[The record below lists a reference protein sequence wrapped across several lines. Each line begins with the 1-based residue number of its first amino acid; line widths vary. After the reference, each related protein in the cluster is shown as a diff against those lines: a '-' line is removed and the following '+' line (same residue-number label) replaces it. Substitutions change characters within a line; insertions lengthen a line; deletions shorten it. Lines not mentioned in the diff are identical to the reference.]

1 MKKALRHLFAAIVL
15 AALGF
20 ACLSWARLEAQL
32 ATVSERHA
40 TLDYNGTEVVLE
52 HAARI
57 FEYASHVPFFGK
69 GPLNEVLAQKAAA
82 SYWRHDYGSLIPAQG
97 DPIGAL
103 SPDNIELQFIVANA
117 VYRRADAQAADLPTR
132 LQAIDSGIAAQL
144 AVLRNSVRNEDAAFN
159 YEYLLKLRAAL
170 TALKSVPRDGEEGGE
185 EKTTHGQPGGE
196 PQETKPNQYKIHTPL
211 ESKEFQDQK
220 AGEQAG
226 KTVERKRK
234 G

>member
-1 MKKALRHLFAAIVL
+1 MKKALRNLFTATL
-15 AALGF
+15 LTALGF
-20 ACLSWARLEAQL
+20 ACLAWGKLEAQL
-32 ATVSERHA
+32 AEVAERHA
-40 TLDYNGTEVVLE
+40 TLDYTGTDAVLTRAE
-52 HAARI
+52 R
-57 FEYASHVPFFGK
+57 FSDYASHVPFFGK
-69 GPLNEVLAQKAAA
+69 ASLNDVVAQKAAA
-82 SYWRHDYGSLIPAQG
+82 NYWRRDYGALIPAQG

-103 SPDNIELQFIVANA
+103 PPDNIELQAIVANA
-117 VYRRADAQAADLPTR
+117 VYRRADSQAADLPAR

-144 AVLRNSVRNEDAAFN
+144 AVLRNSTRNEDAAFN

-170 TALKSVPRDGEEGGE
+170 TALKAVPRDGEEGGE

-226 KTVERKRK
+226 KTVERQRK

>member
-1 MKKALRHLFAAIVL
+1 MKKALRHLLTAAVL
-15 AALGF
+15 VAFGF
-20 ACLSWARLEAQL
+20 ACLAWGRLEQQL
-32 ATVSERHA
+32 AVVAERHA
-40 TLDYNGTEVVLE
+40 TLDYMGTDAVLMRAE
-52 HAARI
+52 RI
-57 FEYASHVPFFGK
+57 YGYASRIPFIGN
-69 GPLNEVLAQKAAA
+69 GPLNEVRAEKAAA
-82 SYWRHDYGSLIPAQG
+82 HYWLRDYGAIVPAQS

-103 SPDNIELQFIVANA
+103 PTDGIELQFIVANA
-117 VYRRADAQAADLPTR
+117 VYRRADMQARDLAGR

-144 AVLRNSVRNEDAAFN
+144 AVLRNSTRNEDAAFN

-170 TALKSVPRDGEEGGE
+170 TALKGVPRDGEEGGP

-196 PQETKPNQYKIHTPL
+196 PQETKPTTYKIHTPL

-226 KTVERKRK
+226 KTIERKRK

>member
-1 MKKALRHLFAAIVL
+1 MRKAFRHLFIAVVL
-15 AALGF
+15 AGLGF
-20 ACLSWARLEAQL
+20 ACLWWSGLEAQL
-32 ATVSERHA
+32 AQVAERHA
-40 TLDYNGTEVVLE
+40 ALDYAGTDGVL
-52 HAARI
+52 ARAER
-57 FEYASHVPFFGK
+57 FYGYASHVPLVGK
-69 GPLNEVLAQKAAA
+69 VALNEVRAEKAAA
-82 SYWRHDYGSLIPAQG
+82 YYWRRDYGALIPAQG

-103 SPDNIELQFIVANA
+103 PPENVELQAIVANA
-117 VYRRADAQAADLPTR
+117 VYRRADSQALDIPQK

-144 AVLRNSVRNEDAAFN
+144 AVLRNSTLNQDVAYN

-170 TALKSVPRDGEEGGE
+170 TALKSMPRDGDANGE

-211 ESKEFQDQK
+211 ESKEFEDQK

-226 KTVERKRK
+226 KTVERQRK